1 MEPMHILLVDDVL
14 SERLHLE
21 LRLKKLGHVV
31 KAFSTGQ
38 DALNSYASFDPDLV
52 LLDICMPDMQGT
64 ELAQSIRIRFPE
76 WVPIIFLS
84 GHSEPELI
92 AEAIDKGGDDYLTKP
107 VNSMVLSAKLKA
119 MQRISAMRRQLKQT
133 SSQLQ
138 QANELLSQQ
147 VNEDGLTTLAN
158 RRYLDQKLS
167 EFVSLHGRNG
177 LPLTIIM
184 LDVDHFKPFNDHYGH
199 IEGDNS
205 LKLLAQQLKGKFS
218 RAGEIC
224 ARYGGEEFVILLSN
238 CNSQQ
243 AVKECERLKEGI
255 TSLAIKHEYSN
266 TAKILTVSQGAISWI
281 PTGLESIENLYQEVD
296 KLLYQAKAK
305 GRNQYVAA
313 DYLHLPVDQSEN

>member
-1 MEPMHILLVDDVL
+1 MEPMHILLVEDVL
-14 SERLHLE
+14 SERLYLE
-21 LRLKKLGHVV
+21 LRLKNLGHVV
-31 KAFSTGQ
+31 KAFSSGQ

-64 ELAQSIRIRFPE
+64 ELAQKIRACFPE

-84 GHSEPELI
+84 AHSEPELI

-107 VNSMVLSAKLKA
+107 VNSMVLSAKIKA
-119 MQRISAMRRQLKQT
+119 MQRISVMRRQLKQT
-133 SSQLQ
+133 SIQLQ

-167 EFVSLHGRNG
+167 ELVSLHGRNG

-199 IEGDNS
+199 IEGDNT
-205 LKLLAQQLKGKFS
+205 LKLLAYQLKGKFS

-243 AVKECERLKEGI
+243 AVKECERLKEAI
-255 TSLAIKHEYSN
+255 TSLAIKHEYSD

-305 GRNQYVAA
+305 GRNQYIAA
-313 DYLHLPVDQSEN
+313 DYLNLPVDQSEN

>member
-1 MEPMHILLVDDVL
+1 MEPMHILLVDDIL

-52 LLDICMPDMQGT
+52 LLDISMPDMQGT
-64 ELAQSIRIRFPE
+64 ELAQSIRIHYPE

-266 TAKILTVSQGAISWI
+266 TAKILTVSQGALSWI
-281 PTGLESIENLYQEVD
+281 PTGLESIENLYQQVD

-313 DYLHLPVDQSEN
+313 DYLHLPVNQSEN